1 MSVLVFQVNGVQF
14 HGCEIRAS
22 SKEKQAGLGV
32 FAMEDNTQGLVFL
45 FLFLT
50 GSSTFY
56 SEVDDYLLIDAH
68 THLYNFF
75 IRIYSIF
82 TCIV

>member
-32 FAMEDNTQGLVFL
+32 FAMEDNTQGLVF
-45 FLFLT
+45 FFFF
-50 GSSTFY
+50 SSQAA
-56 SEVDDYLLIDAH
+56 VH
-68 THLYNFF
+68 F
-75 IRIYSIF
+75 ILKLKI
-82 TCIV
+82 TC